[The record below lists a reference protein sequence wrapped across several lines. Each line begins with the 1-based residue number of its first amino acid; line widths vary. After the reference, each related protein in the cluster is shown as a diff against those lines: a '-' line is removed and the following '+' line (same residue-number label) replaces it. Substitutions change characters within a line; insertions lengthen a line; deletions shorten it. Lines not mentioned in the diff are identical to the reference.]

1 MQDGL
6 PQRVAL
12 VEVGPRDGL
21 QNEAVPVST
30 GDKVELICRL
40 VDAGLRRI
48 EATSFVNPAR
58 VPQMADA
65 EAVMARVPR
74 PEGVSY
80 SGLVLN
86 PRGAERAFAAGC
98 HEITYVIVASET
110 FSQRNQGRG
119 IEATLQEWAAVAA
132 LARRAGVQANGIV
145 AAAFGCPFEG
155 RIDAER
161 VAGIAARLAATGADE
176 ICLADTIGVGSPRQ
190 VLDLAGRVRPRIGAL
205 PLRFHFHNTRNT
217 GYANAYAALLAGA
230 NALDASVGGIGG
242 CPFAPRAT
250 GNIATE
256 DLCYLL
262 DELGVGH
269 DGRIEALMELDGW
282 LAERLG
288 HAVPGQLGK
297 AGPFQH
303 RAQYGIQR
311 TCPSSDTI
319 GCGQL
324 SEP

>member
-1 MQDGL
+1 MDGSL
-6 PQRVAL
+6 PARIGL

-21 QNEAVPVST
+21 QNEAKLVST
-30 GDKVELICRL
+30 DDKVELICRL
-40 VDAGLRRI
+40 VDAGLLRI

-65 EAVMARVPR
+65 EQVMARIPR
-74 PEGVSY
+74 PDGVSY

-119 IEATLQEWAAVAA
+119 IAAGLDEWESVAA
-132 LARRAGVQANGIV
+132 LARKAGVQANGLV

-155 RIDAER
+155 RIDAGR
-161 VAGIAARLAATGADE
+161 VADIAARLAATGADE

-190 VLDLAGRVRPRIGAL
+190 VADLVGRIRPRIGEL

-217 GYANAYAALLAGA
+217 GYANAYAALLAGVDV
-230 NALDASVGGIGG
+230 LDASVGGVGG

-256 DLCYLL
+256 DLCFLL

-269 DGRIEALMELDGW
+269 AGRLGPLAALDGW

-288 HAVPGQLGK
+288 HPVPGQLGK
-297 AGPFQH
+297 AGTF
-303 RAQYGIQR
+303 
-311 TCPSSDTI
+311 
-319 GCGQL
+319 
-324 SEP
+324 